1 MLSRSLC
8 LVVALAVCLVAMS
21 GCDRQRQ
28 ARFAEGAQLS
38 NGGNAQ
44 AGMADIRKYGCGGC
58 HTISG
63 VQGANGLVG
72 PPLDRFAYRAY
83 IAGRLPNTPDNL
95 MHWIQDP
102 QQVVPQN
109 VMPNMGVTEQDSRDI
124 AAYLY
129 SLR

>member
-1 MLSRSLC
+1 MATKTTTLIAVFAA
-8 LVVALAVCLVAMS
+8 LVLAT
-21 GCDRQRQ
+21 GCDRGREL
-28 ARFAEGAQLS
+28 RFAAAAQMTG
-38 NGGNAQ
+38 GGNAN
-44 AGMADIRKYGCGGC
+44 AGIADIRKYGCGGC
-58 HTISG
+58 HTITG

-72 PPLDRFAYRAY
+72 PPLEKFAYRAY

-95 MHWIQDP
+95 MHWIQQP
-102 QQVVPQN
+102 QEVVPQN